1 MRFLANILAKAG
13 LVVDGAVTLNNVAAA
28 STNTDRFLV
37 VDSGVVKYRTG
48 SQLLSDIS
56 AVGGSGTINY
66 VSKFTGATTLGNSQ
80 VFDDGTSVGINTNTP
95 SVKFEVAG
103 GSRVSGTIQ
112 SQTYTSG
119 LGTSTT
125 GLISSLVQSSQYSAT
140 SSQTILGVVS
150 SPNVTASSGFT
161 SVLGGSFDPIAD
173 RTSTSATLTI
183 TGVRG
188 TAYRNSSTTPS
199 GTMSS
204 TLTGVQGL
212 TGHWTSQASGANTLG
227 AIGVWG
233 NVTSQKSTITNGYG
247 IFSQIQLSTDASAV
261 SPTVNNYYGVYTT
274 GILGRSDG
282 TTIGTL
288 TNYYDA
294 YLAGATVNSGIFVTK
309 RWGVYQANVSHPNY
323 FAAIV
328 QIGSNTSTGETL
340 QVTGTQ
346 RVTQD
351 AYFATASGSVGIG
364 TTSPAALLHV
374 YPSTNDM
381 QQMWGQKAT
390 GVFSYMRLHRNTSD
404 GTFTFGTAQDGFSS
418 IAFATSNG
426 SNEAFTERM
435 RITTGGDVSIGNTT
449 ADPFGRNDERRISMD
464 STAISATANLA
475 LSLNAGATAGR
486 GAQIYMGVGGT
497 RTFTLSSNSTETTLG
512 TATNS
517 PLRLNTND
525 TTKVY
530 ITATGDVGIG
540 TTTPTHL
547 LEVNG
552 TIKFGTRIYFETS
565 AGGFFGSRDEAI
577 GIWMNQAG
585 GNIMQFVTG
594 SNERMRIGA
603 SGELLLGSTSSR
615 TANKG
620 YSSGGSVGGAVTP
633 LVQIHANAGG
643 SGGSG
648 RFILHN
654 YVNNDIYG
662 PTYVLLKSRGTAI
675 GSNTIV
681 NSGDNIGTL
690 SFQAVD
696 GAQAME
702 AAYIAANVDG
712 TSALNSIPGRII
724 FGTTPVGSTAPVE
737 RMRIDS
743 TGSVGIGTS
752 APSASS
758 ILELNSTTRGFL
770 PPKMTAAQ
778 RAAISSP
785 AVGLVVYQTDSTEG
799 LWIYT
804 SANGWKALAI
814 VT

>member
-66 VSKFTGATTLGNSQ
+66 VSKFTGATTLGNSLI
-80 VFDDGTSVGINTNTP
+80 FDNGTNIGINT
-95 SVKFEVAG
+95 
-103 GSRVSGTIQ
+103 
-112 SQTYTSG
+112 
-119 LGTSTT
+119 
-125 GLISSLVQSSQYSAT
+125 
-140 SSQTILGVVS
+140 S
-150 SPNVTASSGFT
+150 SPYSYPNYTF
-161 SVLGGSFDPIAD
+161 
-173 RTSTSATLTI
+173 ATL
-183 TGVRG
+183 
-188 TAYRNSSTTPS
+188 
-199 GTMSS
+199 
-204 TLTGVQGL
+204 
-212 TGHWTSQASGANTLG
+212 
-227 AIGVWG
+227 
-233 NVTSQKSTITNGYG
+233 NG
-247 IFSQIQLSTDASAV
+247 
-261 SPTVNNYYGVYTT
+261 
-274 GILGRSDG
+274 
-282 TTIGTL
+282 
-288 TNYYDA
+288 
-294 YLAGATVNSGIFVTK
+294 
-309 RWGVYQANVSHPNY
+309 
-323 FAAIV
+323 
-328 QIGSNTSTGETL
+328 
-340 QVTGTQ
+340 
-346 RVTQD
+346 
-351 AYFATASGSVGIG
+351 ASGSGFSFRYNNTEAGQIYGQSSGMDFTSASGIRIYTAGSERLTISSTGNVGIGSTSPGAPLHIYSALSETLRLQFNGQAPYMSFWNASARIGYIQYDFLNGVFFINETNTPMAFYTNSIERVRIDTVGRVGIG
-364 TTSPAALLHV
+364 TNSPGAPLDVQSTSNYILQVKNTSATAAATIYTSNTSGNFFIGNDSANGAAVSGTAYARLL
-374 YPSTNDM
+374 
-381 QQMWGQKAT
+381 WGQGAYPLVLAT
-390 GVFSYMRLHRNTSD
+390 NNL
-404 GTFTFGTAQDGFSS
+404 
-418 IAFATSNG
+418 
-426 SNEAFTERM
+426 ERM
-435 RITTGGDVSIGNTT
+435 RITSGGDVTIGSTNV
-449 ADPFGRNDERRISMD
+449 DPFSRNDDRRINIDASD
-464 STAISATANLA
+464 ISSTANLA

-497 RTFTLSSNSTETTLG
+497 RHFTLSSNSTETTLG

-530 ITATGDVGIG
+530 ITATGNVGIG

-615 TANKG
+615 TANRG
-620 YSSGGSVGGAVTP
+620 YSSGGTSGGAITP

-643 SGGSG
+643 SGGPG